1 MKKKKVLI
9 IGLIVIIVALIVT
22 TIILANRGK
31 EYELE
36 KIEKYS
42 YFKLYKDE
50 LYGVIDEQGNIIIE
64 PKYNVVNI
72 PNPSKAIFFCYYD
85 YNSTTG
91 EYKTKVLNE
100 ENVEIFTQYEQ
111 VLPLACEEST
121 SEIPFEK
128 SVLKYKENEKYGLID
143 FDGKK
148 ITKPIYEEI
157 ESLEYK
163 EGTIIVKQEGKYGLI
178 NIKGKQIIKPEYDDI
193 KADGYYTKQAQYSDS
208 GYIVQTKT
216 QDGYRYGYINK
227 EGKILLNTEYNEID
241 RVTDIEDEKNIY
253 LLISK
258 NGQYGIV
265 KNKKTIIECVY
276 EEIEYNKTNK
286 IFIVQKNTKQGVID
300 IEGNQILPIE
310 YDYIYCAQ
318 NIITAKKDETTQIY
332 DLNGNKQEEP
342 QYESLIETSN
352 ENYIITID
360 NNEKFGVI
368 TKEGNTV
375 IKNNYQYIEYAFDNF
390 FIVTNNGKVGV
401 LDNEGKQVINFS
413 YDIIQKIKDKNA
425 MQAIISNSNTIEIYN
440 NEAKKITT
448 IKDATLYTYSDYIK
462 LLSSNNRKYLDNNGN
477 EISNKEILNNTLY
490 AYSEN
495 GKWGFI
501 DANGNK
507 IVQAKY
513 EMVTEFSKYGYAGI
527 KLNGMWGVVNSQ
539 GQVIQEPTYN
549 IDWNEPEFI
558 SKYCKLNFGYG
569 FEYYTDEI

>member
-1 MKKKKVLI
+1 MKKKKMLI

-22 TIILANRGK
+22 TIILANKEK

-85 YNSTTG
+85 YDSTTG

-100 ENVEIFTQYEQ
+100 ENIEIFTQYEQ
-111 VLPLACEEST
+111 VLPLECEEST

-163 EGTIIVKQEGKYGLI
+163 EGTIIVKQEGKYGLM
-178 NIKGKQIIKPEYDDI
+178 NIKGKQIIKPEYDEI
-193 KADGYYTKQAQYSDS
+193 KADGYYTKQNEYKDS

-300 IEGNQILPIE
+300 VEGKQILPIE

-390 FIVTNNGKVGV
+390 FIVTSDGKVGV
-401 LDNEGKQVINFS
+401 LNDEEKQVINFS

-440 NEAKKITT
+440 NEAKKTTT

-513 EMVTEFSKYGYAGI
+513 EMVTEFSQYGYAGI